1 MFRARW
7 DRTLAALGVPA
18 ERGAAAFNELLEAYG
33 GAGRYYHNLDHLEDV
48 LATLDTLAEHAQNR
62 PALELA
68 AWFHDAVYDSR
79 ADDNE
84 ERSALLAETV
94 CAGWGLPAETTD
106 LVGRLIRAT
115 RTHQAAADDRDAAV
129 LLDADLAVLGAEREV
144 YDGYAA
150 AIRREYAWVAEN
162 DYKRGR
168 SRILREFLRR
178 KRIYRL
184 ETMHDNRDSRAR
196 ENLTRE
202 LKMLTGE

>member
-1 MFRARW
+1 
-7 DRTLAALGVPA
+7 
-18 ERGAAAFNELLEAYG
+18 
-33 GAGRYYHNLDHLEDV
+33 
-48 LATLDTLAEHAQNR
+48 AEHAQNR

-84 ERSALLAETV
+84 ERSALLAESV
-94 CAGWGLPAETTD
+94 CAGWGLPAETVH

-115 RTHQAAADDRDAAV
+115 RTHQADVDDRDAAV
-129 LLDADLAVLGAEREV
+129 LLDADLAILGAEREV
-144 YDGYAA
+144 YDAYAA

-162 DYKRGR
+162 DYKQGR
-168 SRILREFLRR
+168 SRILHEFLRR

-184 ETMHDNRDSRAR
+184 ETMHENRDSRAR